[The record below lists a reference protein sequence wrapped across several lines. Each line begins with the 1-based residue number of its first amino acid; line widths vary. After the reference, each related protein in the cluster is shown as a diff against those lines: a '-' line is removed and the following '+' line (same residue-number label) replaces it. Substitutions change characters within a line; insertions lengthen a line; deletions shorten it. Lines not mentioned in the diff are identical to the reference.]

1 VVSALTVAVVAQGQT
16 VTVAIPASQ
25 RRHAALIYD
34 PSKWT
39 SDGLTRLQD
48 GDPAVTFQA
57 CKAGASPYGAAETQF
72 NGGFLVVA
80 PAAWTWRCGSA
91 MPANRRR
98 SGSPSVRVAAA
109 SR

>member
-72 NGGFLVVA
+72 NGGFLVVGPRCVDLA
-80 PAAWTWRCGSA
+80 VWVNNASQPQTIRVSFGAGRCG
-91 MPANRRR
+91 
-98 SGSPSVRVAAA
+98 
-109 SR
+109 